1 MFKIVDIF
9 SGITDI
15 IKEPIVEWQ
24 KRKTIQVESKMEVEK
39 LLAQAEIAK
48 AQYKLDLIKEGM
60 IIEADWDSKAQ
71 EQMRYTWK
79 DEALLVI
86 IYFPVVILFASI
98 FISGDLQ
105 QRVIISVQALN
116 DFPTWYKMVLMGI
129 IASVY
134 GLRWLVSPLVNKL
147 GEGNKKNG
155 EK

>member
-9 SGITDI
+9 SGLTDI

-60 IIEADWDSKAQ
+60 VIEADWDSKAQ

-116 DFPTWYKMVLMGI
+116 DFPIWYKMVLMGI

-134 GLRWLVSPLVNKL
+134 GLRWLVSPLVNKI
-147 GEGNKKNG
+147 GWGNKKNG
-155 EK
+155 

>member
-1 MFKIVDIF
+1 MFKIVDII
-9 SGITDI
+9 SGLTDI
-15 IKEPIVEWQ
+15 VKEPIVEWQ

-39 LLAQAEIAK
+39 ILAQAEIAK

-60 IIEADWDSKAQ
+60 VIEADWDSKAQ

-79 DEALLVI
+79 DEALLLI

-147 GEGNKKNG
+147 GEKKKDG
-155 EK
+155 